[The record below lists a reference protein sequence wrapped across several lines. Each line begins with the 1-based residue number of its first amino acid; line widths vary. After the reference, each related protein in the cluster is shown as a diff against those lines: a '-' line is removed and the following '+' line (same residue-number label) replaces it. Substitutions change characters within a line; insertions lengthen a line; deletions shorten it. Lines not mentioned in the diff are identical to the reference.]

1 MLAAKP
7 AGRMGRGLFLAPFF
21 SPALGCGSPTF
32 ARDKSVLEV
41 KIVDYGQNG
50 NGILLNRVYKISTF
64 KQMQHNLPGCS
75 LRCFVTFKNVSI
87 PYIEIICLFYSFNIL
102 TAIRR
107 PNAAI
112 LLIFLRVTV
121 IFPNMIE
128 YAKTKTKVIT
138 LAQ

>member
-1 MLAAKP
+1 
-7 AGRMGRGLFLAPFF
+7 
-21 SPALGCGSPTF
+21 
-32 ARDKSVLEV
+32 
-41 KIVDYGQNG
+41 
-50 NGILLNRVYKISTF
+50 
-64 KQMQHNLPGCS
+64 MQHNLPGCS

-87 PYIEIICLFYSFNIL
+87 PYIELICLFYSFNIM

-138 LAQ
+138 LANHKGRR